1 MAFFVTEGILFEIK
15 KGREDGRTKPTDFM
29 GVVQPKACGKSAYTG
44 YRKKCSEIW
53 SEAFQQNKDAINSL
67 YFHHSYAESDI
78 LMGQEYTRI
87 ALGKHYEILPHTIQ
101 TCHARVICFFNA
113 LMLPSKYAL
122 RGNHESS
129 LIQFEQGIP
138 QMIYDELLEITELPF
153 KPTDKQIFLF

>member
-1 MAFFVTEGILFEIK
+1 MAEQNRLILWGWFSPEIVK
-15 KGREDGRTKPTDFM
+15 NKLIPDMEKNVLKF
-29 GVVQPKACGKSAYTG
+29 GVIFPAAY
-44 YRKKCSEIW
+44 EV
-53 SEAFQQNKDAINSL
+53 FQKNKYADNSL
-67 YFHHSYAESDI
+67 YFHHPYAESDI

>member
-1 MAFFVTEGILFEIK
+1 MEGQNRLILWGWYSPKLVENRLILDIEK
-15 KGREDGRTKPTDFM
+15 NVQKY
-29 GVVQPKACGKSAYTG
+29 GVKYPAAY
-44 YRKKCSEIW
+44 
-53 SEAFQQNKDAINSL
+53 EAFQQNKDAINSL
-67 YFHHSYAESDI
+67 YFHHSYVESDI

>member
-1 MAFFVTEGILFEIK
+1 MEGQNRLILWGWYSPKLVENRLILDIEK
-15 KGREDGRTKPTDFM
+15 NVQKY
-29 GVVQPKACGKSAYTG
+29 GVKYPAAY
-44 YRKKCSEIW
+44 
-53 SEAFQQNKDAINSL
+53 EAFQQNKDAINSL

-153 KPTDKQIFLF
+153 KPTDKQIFLL